1 MYKWYDCTI
10 IINLKVSSDNLPIY
24 KKFNNKKISKQKLAN
39 SPAKWTNDMEIYI
52 FKTIYRHIVLLFVIC
67 LIGQAM
73 VCFDSGSH
81 LVVKPRLELTIQP
94 RMSSNL
100 QQFTCLIRPVAG
112 ITGGNLTYYINHHTV
127 LPCSMS
133 KHFLSPLGLWLYLS
147 PVFFCLDLSGWQRE
161 WY

>member
-1 MYKWYDCTI
+1 MDTEQ
-10 IINLKVSSDNLPIY
+10 VSKIY

-133 KHFLSPLGLWLYLS
+133 KHFLSPLMCLATHLFRSYL
-147 PVFFCLDLSGWQRE
+147 LSVLLLQIPKAA
-161 WY
+161 Y